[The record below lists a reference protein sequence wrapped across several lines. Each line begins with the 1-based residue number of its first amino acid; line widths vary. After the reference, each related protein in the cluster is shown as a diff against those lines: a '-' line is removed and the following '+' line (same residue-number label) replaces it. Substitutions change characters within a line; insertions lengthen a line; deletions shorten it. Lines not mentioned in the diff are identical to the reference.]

1 MESITNPDDIR
12 VSIDENSPRS
22 LNLFNI
28 NSIFYNDF
36 IEKIVTAFVKR
47 GYKGIIVSF
56 DRDLLDVFYKI
67 ESKADVSNIKIIDCV
82 SILAGK
88 GTPPIKGLIKIY
100 SPYDLNDFMHKVITE
115 AKENNGKKNFVMF
128 LSINIANEFYEPNNI
143 VTSIQVILDK
153 IQEYDSDV
161 IFTVDR
167 RFVSMKD
174 PVIDNYVAR
183 RCDKVQ
189 AV

>member
-1 MESITNPDDIR
+1 MEQIDNPDEIN
-12 VSIDENSPRS
+12 VKVDENVPETC
-22 LNLFNI
+22 NLFNI

-36 IEKIVTAFVKR
+36 IEKIVVALVKSGHR
-47 GYKGIIVSF
+47 GLIVSF
-56 DRDLLDVFYKI
+56 DRTLLDIFYKI
-67 ESKADVSNIKIIDCV
+67 ESKIDVSKVQFIDCV

-100 SPYDLNDFMHKVITE
+100 SPYDLNDLMYKVMSE
-115 AKENNGKKNFVMF
+115 SKKNSESKNFIMF
-128 LSINIANEFYEPNNI
+128 LSINIANDYYEPNNI

-153 IQEYDSDV
+153 VKEYGSDV

-167 RFVSMKD
+167 RIVSMKD
-174 PVIDNYVAR
+174 PVIDGYVAR